1 LDGCLWKP
9 ELFELIPIRNPE
21 VILTNPFLTRVE
33 ETDDIPGTN
42 LVSAGGDRLTLLGTT
57 REILYNLFYQE
68 EWLPTLVGISSRTE
82 RPDWALEALS
92 QFSIH
97 SQENHDSMPPFPM
110 QDVFTSA
117 ELCVLDKNMDKTAQF
132 EQLLKKANTMLP
144 SNKLRFKDMLFFDNE
159 AGNCKA
165 VAQLGVTAVYCPH
178 DGLTQD
184 AWEIGV
190 RNFPA
195 SKVLG
200 SKMPY

>member
-1 LDGCLWKP
+1 LWKP

-21 VILTNPFLTRVE
+21 VVLTHPFLSRVE
-33 ETDDIPGTN
+33 IDDIPGTT

-57 REILYNLFYQE
+57 REILYNLYYQE

-92 QFSIH
+92 QFSIY
-97 SQENHDSMPPFPM
+97 SQENHDTMPPFPM

-117 ELCVLDKNMDKTAQF
+117 ALCVLDKNMDKMAQF
-132 EQLLKKANTMLP
+132 EQLLQKANSIIFP
-144 SNKLRFKDMLFFDNE
+144 SNKLKYKDMLFFDNE
-159 AGNCKA
+159 AGNCKS
-165 VAQLGVTAVYCPH
+165 VARLGVTAVYCPH
-178 DGLTQD
+178 GLTQD

-190 RNFPA
+190 RNFPS